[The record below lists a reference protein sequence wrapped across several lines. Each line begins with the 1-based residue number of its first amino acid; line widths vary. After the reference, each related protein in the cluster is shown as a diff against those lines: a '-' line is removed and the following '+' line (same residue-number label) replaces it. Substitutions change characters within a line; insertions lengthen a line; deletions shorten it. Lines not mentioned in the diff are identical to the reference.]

1 MKRISRIALLVALAG
16 GLPGSAAFAGH
27 FGGGGGGSTGEGDFA
42 VRAELQ
48 NPRFVEPGSPYGYY
62 RSYARGPA
70 YASSAAAG
78 AALRSPSH
86 AALSLRQPGLVSRAH
101 AAVRCIAREFC

>member
-1 MKRISRIALLVALAG
+1 MRRTSRIALLLALAG
-16 GLPGSAAFAGH
+16 GLPASAAFAGD

-48 NPRFVEPGSPYGYY
+48 NPRFAEPGSPYGYF

-70 YASSAAAG
+70 YAVPAPPPARRYDRRAA
-78 AALRSPSH
+78 RPY
-86 AALSLRQPGLVSRAH
+86 PYESRGW
-101 AAVRCIAREFC
+101 